1 MRNELD
7 LAIVQFMKSCTSGV
21 EEMLAL
27 LKEEY
32 RLQFGR
38 PVLLPHQPRE
48 FCAIEVVWALEHAI
62 AQEDPDY
69 LTFLAGQQ
77 TFQAWG

>member
-1 MRNELD
+1 MHTELD

-21 EEMLAL
+21 EEMLTL

-32 RLQFGR
+32 RLRFGR
-38 PVLLPHQPRE
+38 PVLLSNQPRE
-48 FCAIEVVWALEHAI
+48 FCAIEIIWALEHAI
-62 AQEDPDY
+62 AEGDPDY
-69 LTFLAGQQ
+69 LTILTGQQ